1 MNDVCSTSPVYIHAI
16 DPSTTKPSKRQL
28 MDFTRD
34 LSLLSKFL
42 NPTMVQCIHALYA
55 YTNGFS
61 QIFTTSATSGLIRS
75 FNASPLLIASLI
87 FVPLIFKQHSTL

>member
-28 MDFTRD
+28 MDLTRD

-42 NPTMVQCIHALYA
+42 NLRVTQLITLFMLIQTGSPK
-55 YTNGFS
+55 FS
-61 QIFTTSATSGLIRS
+61 QP
-75 FNASPLLIASLI
+75 PLLL
-87 FVPLIFKQHSTL
+87 V